1 MRNSC
6 DESEQTQNGVYFK
19 AHLKSYSVVVDAVK
33 KDYFSVSIASAQNKT
48 AMLLRTAWHILQLDV
63 SSGSLNSRRVA
74 VSSFHCSLQTKSI
87 GVVLTW
93 TPVFGQVIGGK
104 LGNGSYGLFSS
115 CKILG
120 I

>member
-1 MRNSC
+1 MSSC
-6 DESEQTQNGVYFK
+6 DELDQTQNGVYFK

-33 KDYFSVSIASAQNKT
+33 RDYLSASIASAQNKP
-48 AMLLRTAWHILQLDV
+48 AMLLRTVWHLLHLDV
-63 SSGSLNSRRVA
+63 RSGSLNSRRLA

-87 GVVLTW
+87 GVALTW

-104 LGNGSYGLFSS
+104 VGNGSYGFFSS